1 MVKSF
6 KLIDNVANGIATIQL
21 YEQIGDSVDEF
32 GNVSYG
38 ISGSM
43 FANTIQWLS
52 EQDTVE
58 RINVRI
64 NSVGGSV
71 LDGYSIVSSILNCN
85 KPVDT
90 YIDGL
95 AASTAGWIAV
105 SGKKCYMADFG
116 TFMMHDPSGGT
127 DKNVTAMVKD
137 TIVTILSNRTGL
149 DSEEC
154 SKMMKKETWLTANEC
169 KAKGIV
175 DEVYSSGKK
184 VKVQQTESLQN
195 IALIYNKVINKPK
208 MENIKNKLNLGAEAT
223 EVDVV
228 NAIDGFNK
236 KITELE
242 AEKLELSNKVT
253 AFEAEKKA
261 KEDAEKLAFENEV
274 KAFVDDAEK
283 SSKIKPEEK
292 ASVLANALSSKENFE
307 FVKNMISKI
316 STIETAKVIFDPKNV
331 KTALGIENREGWSY
345 DDWSKKDPNGLL
357 KLKNEAPEAYKM
369 LYKAFYNV
377 EPK

>member
-6 KLIDNVANGIATIQL
+6 KLIDNISSGVATIQL
-21 YEQIGDSVDEF
+21 YDQIGDTVDSN
-32 GNVSYG
+32 GNVTYG

-43 FANTIQWLS
+43 FANAIQWLS
-52 EQDTVE
+52 EQDNVE
-58 RINVRI
+58 KINVRI

-71 LDGYSIVSSILNCN
+71 LDGYSIVSSILNCI

-116 TFMMHDPSGGT
+116 TFMMHEASGSS
-127 DKNVTAMVKD
+127 DKKVTAMVTD

-149 DSEEC
+149 DADEC

-195 IALIYNKVINKPK
+195 VALIYNKIINKPK

-236 KITELE
+236 KITDLE
-242 AEKLELSNKVT
+242 AEKTELTNKVA

-261 KEDAEKLAFENEV
+261 KDEAELEAFKTEVNKVIDEAV
-274 KAFVDDAEK
+274 KAD
-283 SSKIKPEEK
+283 KIKAEEVE
-292 ASVLANALSSKENFE
+292 SVKANALSSKENFE
-307 FVKNMISKI
+307 FVKNMLAKI
-316 STIETAKVIFDPKNV
+316 SNVTPAAVVFDLKNV
-331 KTALGIENREGWSY
+331 KTYLGLENREGWNFE
-345 DDWSKKDPNGLL
+345 DWSKKDPTGLL
-357 KLKNEAPEAYKM
+357 KLKNEAKEVYNM
-369 LYKAFYNV
+369 LYKAFYGV